1 MPLISENYALIIFA
15 TILIISA
22 VLAWWMGAYPNY
34 DKGAFH
40 TFIAILAGLG
50 IFITFLFYYNLV
62 VLQNQQQ
69 KLASIQ
75 ELSRLNDSVLDS
87 VLDSIK
93 ASSTIIPNFVLS
105 ITPLTNTICCTGG
118 TGCIITIPDDPFN
131 PETCT
136 QKMVLSYRI
145 FALWQDTILTNGLS
159 DIDSVAFVANY
170 LQRANSP
177 QLYEQWLVTRI
188 DFNATTQQFG
198 DLLFEYGLP
207 ITNQTPEAYVNAAE
221 QLITDPRYK
230 NIFKK

>member
-15 TILIISA
+15 VILIISA
-22 VLAWWMGAYPNY
+22 VLAWWMGPYANY
-34 DKGAFH
+34 DKGEFH

-93 ASSTIIPNFVLS
+93 ASSTIIPNFVVS
-105 ITPLTNTICCTGG
+105 ITPLTTTICCTGG
-118 TGCIITIPDDPFN
+118 TGCTVIVPEDPFN

-145 FALWQDTILTNGLS
+145 FALWQDTILTNGFS
-159 DIDSVAFVANY
+159 DIDSVAYVANY
-170 LQRANSP
+170 LQRANSQ
-177 QLYEQWLVTRI
+177 QLYQQWLVTRL
-188 DFNATTQQFG
+188 DFNSTTQQFG

-207 ITNQTPEAYVNAAE
+207 ITEQTPEAYITAAE
-221 QLITDPRYK
+221 QLIADPRYK
-230 NIFKK
+230 DIFKK